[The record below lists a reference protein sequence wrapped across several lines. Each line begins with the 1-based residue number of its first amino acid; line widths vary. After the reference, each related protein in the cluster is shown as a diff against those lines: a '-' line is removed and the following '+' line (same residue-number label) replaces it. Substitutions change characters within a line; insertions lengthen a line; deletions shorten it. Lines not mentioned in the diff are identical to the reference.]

1 MDQNTTPSQFE
12 QDLEP
17 LICSIEVI
25 YELEM
30 IPFILAEKA
39 MFKELFLVGVA
50 SRSAYNDFIKKSMI
64 RCRELVSS
72 KYIDKLKILYF
83 TDEGLNLYILK
94 TINSVC
100 NDYIS
105 GKD

>member
-1 MDQNTTPSQFE
+1 MNQNTTPSQFE

-17 LICSIEVI
+17 LICSIEIV
-25 YELEM
+25 YELEI
-30 IPFILAEKA
+30 IPFIMTERS
-39 MFKELFLVGVA
+39 MFKETFLISIA
-50 SRSAYNDFIKKSMI
+50 SRTAYNDFIKKSMI

-83 TDEGLNLYILK
+83 TDEGLNLYIIK
-94 TINSVC
+94 TLNSVC